1 MPIATAQFPAE
12 LLYQATS
19 LNGAD
24 WLVCQKDGENRLSK
38 LPASLL
44 PGGTT
49 PTFGDGSASAP
60 SIAHTGDSNT
70 GIYFPVADVIAAATA
85 GVARWGIDSSGR
97 IAVGSAF
104 PSTWHGNLVV
114 YGASYQS
121 FAVQSSTGVNVLLAA
136 NANSEARVGTP
147 SNHPLD
153 LYSNNSG
160 RARLTA
166 DGNLIIGDTTSD
178 GYGKLQVNGNASLR
192 GYTRLGGSTAP
203 AIKHKKI
210 TGTTASTQGGL
221 VNVSHGV
228 TESKIIA
235 VTALVYDGSNHYP
248 PRFTFYATR
257 EYDFYTGNGSI
268 VIANSAANSASIL
281 SKTFK
286 VMITYEE

>member
-1 MPIATAQFPAE
+1 MPIATAKFFAD
-12 LLYQATS
+12 LLYTATS
-19 LNGAD
+19 LDGVD
-24 WLVCQKDGENRLSK
+24 WLVVQKDGEQRLSR

-60 SIAHTGDSNT
+60 SIANSGDSNT
-70 GIYFPVADVIAAATA
+70 GFYFPIADTIAAATA
-85 GVARWGIDSSGR
+85 GTARWGIDSSGR
-97 IAVGSAF
+97 VVVGGAF
-104 PSTWHGNLVV
+104 PATWYGNLVV

-153 LYSNNSG
+153 LYTNNSG

-166 DGNLIIGDTTSD
+166 DGNLIIADTASD

-192 GYTRLGGSTAP
+192 GYTRLGGAAAP
-203 AIKHKKI
+203 AIKQKKI
-210 TGTTASTQGGL
+210 TGTTAAAQGGT
-221 VNVSHGV
+221 VDVAHGI

-235 VTALVYDGSNHYP
+235 VTALVYDGSNHFP
-248 PRFTFYATR
+248 PRFVFYAGR
-257 EYDFYTGNGSI
+257 EYDVYTGNGLV
-268 VIANSAANSASIL
+268 VIALSAANSSYIL
-281 SKTFK
+281 SKAFK
-286 VMITYEE
+286 VLITYEE